1 MTSAAGAGATEI
13 DVEDA
18 IALVADG
25 GYLLDVR
32 EQNEWDAGHAPD
44 AHLLPMSTIQERVAE
59 VPHDRTVYVVCHSG
73 ARSERVTAYLRSL
86 DLEAINVAGG
96 MMAWQ
101 AAGGEV
107 VQSSAT

>member
-1 MTSAAGAGATEI
+1 MTSAAGATEVE
-13 DVEDA
+13 VEDA

-44 AHLLPMSTIQERVAE
+44 AHLLPMSAIQERIDE
-59 VPHDRTVYVVCHSG
+59 VPEDRTVYVVCHSG
-73 ARSERVTAYLRSL
+73 ARSERVSAYLRSL
-86 DLEAINVAGG
+86 DLDAINVLGG
-96 MMAWQ
+96 MMAWR

>member
-1 MTSAAGAGATEI
+1 MTPAPSAGATEI
-13 DVEDA
+13 EVEDA

-32 EQNEWDAGHAPD
+32 EQNEWDAGHVPG
-44 AHLLPMSTIQERVAE
+44 AHLLPMSTIQDRIAE
-59 VPHDRTVYVVCHSG
+59 VPDDRTVYGVCHSG
-73 ARSERVTAYLRSL
+73 ARSARVTGYLRSL
-86 DLEAINVAGG
+86 DLDAVNVAGG